1 MIIIEIY
8 IFFYSS
14 LKPYVVTPHLNRL
27 IKTVQMRCHN
37 ICFYA
42 ELSKLIPNYQQILS
56 LIYSSDYPNK
66 DALTL
71 KFTKHHHPSLT
82 TTNCGH
88 TSGDQEQW
96 KISVYQMCITL
107 CLIRVPLHC
116 LPVYLP
122 SFGTLHQDVWLK
134 FWDD

>member
-1 MIIIEIY
+1 MIIIEIF

-14 LKPYVVTPHLNRL
+14 LKPYVVTPHLNHL

-42 ELSKLIPNYQQILS
+42 ELSKLIPNYQQILP
-56 LIYSSDYPNK
+56 LIFSSDYPNK

-88 TSGDQEQW
+88 ETKSSGRLVFT
-96 KISVYQMCITL
+96 KCV
-107 CLIRVPLHC
+107 
-116 LPVYLP
+116 LP
-122 SFGTLHQDVWLK
+122 SVLSESLYIVCQSTCHLLAHCTKMYD
-134 FWDD
+134 